1 MPSIHL
7 RGDLAPKEQS
17 RTYKWSPT
25 NGGRVVSTFRNFDED
40 LMNEKAAE
48 FEAAGVSYELTVA
61 HDVCTLVTQDPNG
74 SGGTGG
80 ADSTVVDS
88 WQIVANNTSP
98 ALDFNPVVYSG
109 ILSEVGSDTAVR
121 DRLNLLRESA
131 RGNIVKVGTTAYTTA
146 EFRAYLIAQSDP
158 YCARILDYLIGDV
171 NSYASADY
179 VLRHTTNVS
188 NRWNS
193 NVSDAYVLRVYSTA
207 ELLSEVQDSG
217 LWVYPLPGRLAYKIN
232 ALSSSLIADYGSRT
246 YQAWGWLKQPST
258 ESTAANNRVD
268 INTEY
273 WFQRWSTDFY
283 LER

>member
-17 RTYKWSPT
+17 RTYKWSP
-25 NGGRVVSTFRNFDED
+25 NSGGSVNQTFRNFDED
-40 LMNEKAAE
+40 LMNQLAGQY
-48 FEAAGVSYELTVA
+48 EAAGVAYEVTVA
-61 HDVCTLVTQDPNG
+61 HDVCTLTTQDSNG
-74 SGGTGG
+74 SGSGSG
-80 ADSTVVDS
+80 DSAVVDS

-98 ALDFNPVVYSG
+98 AIDFNPVVYSG
-109 ILSEVGSDTAVR
+109 IYSEVGSDTAVR
-121 DRLNLLRESA
+121 DRLNLLRDSA
-131 RGNIVKVGTTAYTTA
+131 RGNIVKVGATPYTTA

-193 NVSDAYVLRVYSTA
+193 NVSDDYVLRVYSTA
-207 ELLSEVQDSG
+207 ELLSEVQNAG
-217 LWVYPLPGRLAYKIN
+217 LWIYPLPGRLAYKIN
-232 ALSSSLIADYGSRT
+232 ALSTSLIADYGSRD